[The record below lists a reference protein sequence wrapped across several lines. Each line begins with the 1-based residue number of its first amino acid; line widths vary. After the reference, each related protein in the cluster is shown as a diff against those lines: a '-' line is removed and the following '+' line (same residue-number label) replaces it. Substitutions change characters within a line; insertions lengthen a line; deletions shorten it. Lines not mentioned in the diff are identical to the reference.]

1 MKNIEIKKGTV
12 LYANTGVAVKVLEYS
27 SKFGGRVLVERAD
40 GIEGGKPMWRPLDK
54 FSETNPYPQKNKGGK
69 VDNKNITDFING
81 YKMGILFTETDE
93 EGENLDANYN
103 PSNFDSKSD
112 EIISKMAHQYID
124 ENGASIILSKLSY
137 EQIGTDVWF
146 AQSGQGAGF
155 FDRGLSKGLEKKLT
169 DGAKK
174 FSNLSAYVF
183 VQDGKVYIEG
193 LKFENGGYLP
203 NDEWKKGT
211 TIKFKTKKQAQER
224 LNLMKGEK
232 AIKNPRIE
240 KIWDK
245 PFVDKINDGY
255 VVKFEYLKSDKY
267 AKGGKLV
274 KFKKGDKVLTRDG
287 KVETVIRK
295 NSNGNIE
302 TEENDYS
309 HNPST
314 LKLFTPKLEKN
325 EANLVIIYDNGG
337 KSFDRYTVFTPDG
350 SVYGMSENGIGFNQ
364 YIGDS
369 TEIEKGSHLGKKL
382 KSIPK
387 EIKQSISDR
396 MKEFSKGSTIR
407 ANKSSLLK
415 YVNFEDNWHINLLEL
430 NPNRN
435 NNGLKYKNKNQYA
448 VVRST
453 KEKGQEIFEF
463 KTLSEAEE
471 RFEKLV
477 EKSKTY
483 SKVVSEGK
491 TNNYEKGGSM
501 PKSFEYSI
509 GGL

>member
-155 FDRGLSKGLEKKLT
+155 FDRNLDKNIEENLT
-169 DGAKK
+169 RGAKK
-174 FSNLSAYVF
+174 FSDLSTYVF
-183 VQDGKVYIEG
+183 AQDGKVYIEG
-193 LKFENGGYLP
+193 LKFEKGGHLTGG
-203 NDEWKKGT
+203 EWKKGT

-224 LNLMKGEK
+224 LDLMKGEDG
-232 AIKNPRIE
+232 IRNPRIE

-245 PFVDKINDGY
+245 PFVDRINDGY
-255 VVKFEYLKSDKY
+255 VVKFEYLKTDKY
-267 AKGGKLV
+267 AKGS
-274 KFKKGDKVLTRDG
+274 
-287 KVETVIRK
+287 TV
-295 NSNGNIE
+295 
-302 TEENDYS
+302 
-309 HNPST
+309 
-314 LKLFTPKLEKN
+314 
-325 EANLVIIYDNGG
+325 
-337 KSFDRYTVFTPDG
+337 
-350 SVYGMSENGIGFNQ
+350 
-364 YIGDS
+364 
-369 TEIEKGSHLGKKL
+369 
-382 KSIPK
+382 
-387 EIKQSISDR
+387 
-396 MKEFSKGSTIR
+396 R

-430 NPNRN
+430 DSNRN

-453 KEKGQEIFEF
+453 KEKGQEVFEF
-463 KTLSEAEE
+463 KTLIEAEE

-483 SKVVSEGK
+483 SKVISEGK
-491 TNNYEKGGSM
+491 TNNYEKGGNM

>member
-224 LNLMKGEK
+224 LDLMKGEE

-274 KFKKGDKVLTRDG
+274 KFKKGD
-287 KVETVIRK
+287 
-295 NSNGNIE
+295 
-302 TEENDYS
+302 
-309 HNPST
+309 
-314 LKLFTPKLEKN
+314 
-325 EANLVIIYDNGG
+325 
-337 KSFDRYTVFTPDG
+337 RY
-350 SVYGMSENGIGFNQ
+350 
-364 YIGDS
+364 
-369 TEIEKGSHLGKKL
+369 
-382 KSIPK
+382 
-387 EIKQSISDR
+387 
-396 MKEFSKGSTIR
+396 
-407 ANKSSLLK
+407 
-415 YVNFEDNWHINLLEL
+415 
-430 NPNRN
+430 
-435 NNGLKYKNKNQYA
+435 
-448 VVRST
+448 
-453 KEKGQEIFEF
+453 
-463 KTLSEAEE
+463 
-471 RFEKLV
+471 
-477 EKSKTY
+477 
-483 SKVVSEGK
+483 
-491 TNNYEKGGSM
+491 
-501 PKSFEYSI
+501 
-509 GGL
+509 